1 MSTADSDAYIRGLT
15 KLIANDRVWRPARQ
29 AGKQEGRQAG
39 RSCVVNWS
47 EMSTTGDPHLYS
59 RSREIG
65 RKYGR
70 TSNSEKRARA
80 MMATQFA
87 LPITWR
93 RQDQSEI
100 SRIDTTTKYNAYF
113 SISRRWQLPALPSR
127 CCRPREWQS
136 AKRKKSRNK
145 ITLRSR

>member
-1 MSTADSDAYIRGLT
+1 
-15 KLIANDRVWRPARQ
+15 
-29 AGKQEGRQAG
+29 
-39 RSCVVNWS
+39 
-47 EMSTTGDPHLYS
+47 MSTTGDPHLYS

-127 CCRPREWQS
+127 CCRPREWYS
-136 AKRKKSRNK
+136 AKRKKSRIKLHYGAGKEK
-145 ITLRSR
+145 IARFSVLEHAAQGFIKSRKVSCCSVEMFLLE